1 MEEATVRQSV
11 RPESTSIWW
20 WLTALIRIWKTP
32 IEHSPWVKYYH
43 ILSYLTLSTIKGG
56 YYFLPF
62 CSWEKSLK
70 EFQKLPQRLPPPRL
84 SVKLS
89 FKPRSPWWWTP
100 SSWHLHGSETPEKIL
115 RNSRNPSQS
124 LKIWITGSGVGP
136 RHWYSLLM
144 RSQDKEPL
152 HEIME
157 MSFLSL

>member
-11 RPESTSIWW
+11 HPESTSIWW
-20 WLTALIRIWKTP
+20 WLTALIIIWKTP

-70 EFQKLPQRLPPPRL
+70 EFQKLPQRLPPPKL

-89 FKPRSPWWWTP
+89 FKPRSSWWWTP
-100 SSWHLHGSETPEKIL
+100 SSWHLHGSETPEKSSSSQFCLYGLSHESSFYFKSKTLAQRVRKLANLL
-115 RNSRNPSQS
+115 RMA
-124 LKIWITGSGVGP
+124 I
-136 RHWYSLLM
+136 
-144 RSQDKEPL
+144 
-152 HEIME
+152 
-157 MSFLSL
+157 